1 MPWKYKSARIQRA
14 SAGTNTPIIAAAVTI
29 YDDAAIQQPGETEE
43 TFLARSHHTYQ
54 FTRRLTP
61 DGTAFAQTAPQFQ
74 AMVKQEV
81 KAHIDQRNA
90 AAVAAGLWEDATGF
104 EV

>member
-1 MPWKYKSARIQRA
+1 MWVFKKAQIQRRT
-14 SAGTNTPIIAAAVTI
+14 AGPTGAIIAAAVTI
-29 YDDAAIQQPGETEE
+29 YDDAAQPQPGESNE
-43 TFLARSHHTYQ
+43 TFLERSHRTYQ
-54 FTRRLTP
+54 YTRALTA
-61 DGTAFAQTAPQFQ
+61 DGSAFAQTPAQFQ

-90 AAVAAGLWEDATGF
+90 VQTAAGLWEDATGF